1 MRENVPPLQGSSC
14 RTVRRCLLS
23 GFSLRFFNPSTNY
36 HNNIPDI
43 GDGSSMEQQFIR
55 NVAIIAHVDH
65 GKTTL
70 VDQLFRQSGM
80 FRDNQQVAERLM
92 DSMDLERE
100 RGITIASKN
109 GTYTY
114 GDYQINIID
123 TPGHADFGGQVERV
137 LRMADGAV
145 LLVDAQEGP
154 MPQTFFVVKK
164 ALAAG
169 LPILVVIN
177 KIDKPAARCDWA
189 VDQVFGL
196 LDRLGAPDNILDF
209 PVVYASA
216 KAGFA
221 ITEPDAPVVPGAG
234 MQAVSEMIVNHVP
247 PPSGSMDAPLQLQIS
262 TIDYS
267 PYLGRLGIGKLVN
280 GRLDL
285 RTPLAVARRDG
296 SIAPVRINKIFGF
309 NGSAKVPVDSAVVG
323 DIVAVAGMEDVTV
336 GVTFTDPNDPRPLP
350 LIEIDPPTISMNFI
364 PNDSP
369 FAGQDGK
376 YVTSRH
382 LEERLSRETLSDVAL
397 QVEPLTEAV
406 GYRVSGRGEL
416 HLSILIEKMRREDYE
431 FQVTRPQVI
440 MREVDGQLMEPY
452 EELSVDVDEQ
462 FQGVVIEK
470 LGKLKGV
477 LTDMQVEREMTRMK
491 FKVPTRGLLGY
502 RSVFMTDTRGM
513 GVMNYIFAE
522 WGPYAGEIQNRINGV
537 MIVKEPCATVAYALF
552 NLQERGKL
560 FLGAGIDVYPGMIIG
575 EHCRP
580 ADLIVNPAKGKK
592 LTNMRASGS
601 DEAVILT
608 PPVAMSLEDCISY
621 INDDELVEITP
632 KAIRLRK
639 KKDAKIRG

>member
-1 MRENVPPLQGSSC
+1 
-14 RTVRRCLLS
+14 
-23 GFSLRFFNPSTNY
+23 
-36 HNNIPDI
+36 
-43 GDGSSMEQQFIR
+43 MEQKYIR

-80 FRDNQQVAERLM
+80 FRDNQQVAERMM

-109 GTYTY
+109 GTYIY
-114 GDYQINIID
+114 GDYHINIID

-164 ALAAG
+164 ALAAN

-177 KIDKPAARCDWA
+177 KIDKPAARCGWA
-189 VDQVFGL
+189 VDQVFDL
-196 LDRLGAPDNILDF
+196 LGRLGAPDATLDF
-209 PVVYASA
+209 PVVYASS
-216 KAGFA
+216 KAGYA
-221 ITEPDAPVVPGAG
+221 LNDPSEPVTPQTG
-234 MQAVSEMIVNHVP
+234 MRAVSEMIVRHVQP
-247 PPSGSMDAPLQLQIS
+247 PAGSPDAPLQLQIN

-267 PYLGRLGIGKLVN
+267 PYLGRLGIGRIVN

-285 RTPLAVARRDG
+285 RTSLAVARLDG
-296 SIAPVRINKIFGF
+296 SISPVRINKIFAYRGDQ
-309 NGSAKVPVDSAVVG
+309 KVPVDCASTG
-323 DIVAVAGMEDVTV
+323 EIVAVAGMEDVTV
-336 GVTFTDPNDPRPLP
+336 GVTFTDPADPRPLP

-382 LEERLSRETLSDVAL
+382 LEERLSRETLADVAL
-397 QVEPLTEAV
+397 QVEPLTDAV

-416 HLSILIEKMRREDYE
+416 HLSILIEKMRREEYE

-440 MREVDGQLMEPY
+440 MREVDGQTMEPY

-462 FQGVVIEK
+462 YPGVVIEK
-470 LGKLKGV
+470 LGKLKGI
-477 LTDMQVEREMTRMK
+477 LLDMQVGGEMTRMK

-502 RSVFMTDTRGM
+502 RSTFLTDTRGM
-513 GVMNYIFAE
+513 GVMNYIFSE
-522 WGPYAGEIQNRINGV
+522 WGPFAGEIQNRVNGV
-537 MIVKEPCATVAYALF
+537 MIVKEPSTTVAYALF
-552 NLQERGKL
+552 NLQDRGRL
-560 FLGAGIDVYPGMIIG
+560 FVGPGVDTYPGMIIG

-608 PPVAMSLEDCISY
+608 PPVEMSLEDCIAY

>member
-1 MRENVPPLQGSSC
+1 MKQEN
-14 RTVRRCLLS
+14 
-23 GFSLRFFNPSTNY
+23 
-36 HNNIPDI
+36 
-43 GDGSSMEQQFIR
+43 IR

-109 GTYTY
+109 GS
-114 GDYQINIID
+114 YQYKDFRINIID

-164 ALAAG
+164 ALAAN

-177 KIDKPAARCDWA
+177 KIDKPAARCDWV
-189 VDQVFGL
+189 VDQIFDL
-196 LDRLGAPDNILDF
+196 LGRLEAPDESLDF
-209 PVVYASA
+209 PVVYGSA
-216 KAGFA
+216 KDGYMVADPGD
-221 ITEPDAPVVPGAG
+221 TPVIGEG
-234 MQAVSEMIVNHVP
+234 WDLISEMIMKHVP
-247 PPSGSMDAPLQLQIS
+247 PPAGDPQAPLQLQIN

-280 GRLDL
+280 GQLNINDNVV
-285 RTPLAVARRDG
+285 VARRDG
-296 SIAPVRINKIFGF
+296 SIKPIRISKIFTF
-309 NGSAKVPVDSAVVG
+309 DADQQIPAESASTG
-323 DIVAVAGMEDVTV
+323 DIVAVAGMDDVTV
-336 GVTFTDPNDPRPLP
+336 GVTFTDPDEPRPLP
-350 LIEIDPPTISMNFI
+350 LIEIDPPTISMHFV

-382 LEERLSRETLSDVAL
+382 LEERLSKEILSDVAL
-397 QVEPLTEAV
+397 HVEPLTE
-406 GYRVSGRGEL
+406 GIGFRVSGRGEL
-416 HLSILIEKMRREDYE
+416 HLSILIEKMRRENYE
-431 FQVTRPQVI
+431 FQVTRPHVI
-440 MREVDGQLMEPY
+440 MREENGVTMEPY
-452 EELSVDVDEQ
+452 EELTIDVDEQ
-462 FQGVVIEK
+462 YQGVVIEK
-470 LGKLKGV
+470 LGNLKGV
-477 LTDMQVEREMTRMK
+477 LADMQVENQMSRMK
-491 FKVPTRGLLGY
+491 FKIPTRGLLGY
-502 RSVFMTDTRGM
+502 RSEFMTDTRGM
-513 GVMNYIFAE
+513 GVMNYVFAE
-522 WGPYAGEIQNRINGV
+522 WGPYAGEITNRSNGV
-537 MIVKEPCATVAYALF
+537 MIVKENCTSVAYALF
-552 NLQERGKL
+552 NLQERGRL
-560 FLGAGIDVYPGMIIG
+560 FAKPGVAMYKGQIIG
-575 EHCRP
+575 ENCRP
-580 ADLIVNPAKGKK
+580 ADLVVNPAKGKK

-608 PPVAMSLEDCISY
+608 PPVDMSLEDCISY

-639 KKDAKIRG
+639 KTGAKYRG